1 MKKTSW
7 NKIFLEFIVFFIWF
21 IIVTFLGKKYLPIS
35 YYENGRPK
43 LITIVILS
51 LCLGLLTYVTI
62 NFIDLNYN

>member
-21 IIVTFLGKKYLPIS
+21 IIVTILGKEYLPPS

-51 LCLGLLTYVTI
+51 VCLGLLVYLTTFFVK
-62 NFIDLNYN
+62 F